1 LLIVAAADD
10 SSYRRPIQYSVG
22 SKAEIRVRFSLS
34 KLNAMTGM
42 QSQKVPDAVSD
53 AVLAGIVTISA
64 DAIVCVDESQHI
76 IFFNEGAERIFGYS
90 SVEILGQPLETLIP
104 DRFRGAHAE
113 QVQRFGQTSVR
124 ARKMGERGQISGLRK
139 NGEEFPADA
148 AISHLDGREGK
159 VYAVVLRDVT
169 ERRRAHES
177 QRFLAESGETLASSL
192 GADETL
198 RNVTRITVPF
208 LGDACIVNLY
218 HEGRLQR
225 VALAHVDTARAAAL
239 EVARTDNPIDLEG
252 NHPVAEAIRTGHIVR
267 VSADSPQAP
276 LDDLIDIFGKL
287 PRDGVILPLV
297 ARGQRLGVMALYRE
311 SLLYSDNEVF
321 LAEEIARR
329 AALAIDNARLYDLVH
344 VGIRARDDMIGIVA
358 HDLRNPVNAV
368 KMLTGVMLD
377 HQREEPLSS
386 EIVEYA
392 TVIRQAAEQMD
403 SLIRDLLDVTR
414 VEAGRLRVD
423 AIVENTE
430 ELLSDALRTLA
441 PVANQKSV
449 RLRLSAHDDLPPVLA
464 DRERI
469 AQAISNLVGNAVKFS
484 EAGSEIHVG
493 VSVEPREVVFS
504 VRDTGHGMTPE
515 QLSHAFD
522 RFWQSSRTD
531 RQGAGLGLAITKG
544 IVEAHGGRIWA
555 ESRAGEGSTF
565 FFTLPSASS

>member
-1 LLIVAAADD
+1 
-10 SSYRRPIQYSVG
+10 
-22 SKAEIRVRFSLS
+22 
-34 KLNAMTGM
+34 MTGM
-42 QSQKVPDAVSD
+42 QPHAAQAVSD
-53 AVLAGIVTISA
+53 AVLAAIVTISA
-64 DAIVCVDESQHI
+64 DAIVCVDDSQRI

-90 SVEILGQPLETLIP
+90 SAEILGQPLETLIP
-104 DRFRGAHAE
+104 HRFRDTHAE
-113 QVQRFGQTSVR
+113 QVRRFGQSSVH

-148 AISHLDGREGK
+148 AISHLDGQAGK

-198 RNVTRITVPF
+198 RNVTRLAVPF
-208 LGDACIVNLY
+208 LGDACIVHVY
-218 HEGRLQR
+218 HGGRFQR
-225 VALAHVDTARAAAL
+225 VAAAHVDSARGTAVEQKRS
-239 EVARTDNPIDLEG
+239 ENPIDLAG
-252 NHPVAEAIRTGHIVR
+252 NHPVAEAIRTGRIVR
-267 VSADSPQAP
+267 VSADSATGSR
-276 LDDLIDIFGKL
+276 DDLADIFGRM
-287 PRDGVILPLV
+287 PSDGVVLPLV
-297 ARGQRLGVMALYRE
+297 ARGQLLGVMALYRE
-311 SLLYSDNEVF
+311 NSEYTDNDVF
-321 LAEEIARR
+321 LAEELARR

-344 VGIRARDDMIGIVA
+344 VGIRARDDMIGIVS

-377 HQREEPLSS
+377 HQREEPLPPDM
-386 EIVEYA
+386 VEYA

-414 VEAGRLRVD
+414 VEAGRLKVD
-423 AIVENTE
+423 ARVENTE

-441 PVANQKSV
+441 PVANQKSL
-449 RLRLSAHDDLPPVLA
+449 RLRLHAPDDLPPVLA

-484 EAGSEIHVG
+484 QPGSEIHVG
-493 VSVEPREVVFS
+493 VTVERDEIVFS

-544 IVEAHGGRIWA
+544 IIEAHGGRVWA
-555 ESRAGEGSTF
+555 ESSPGAGAVF
-565 FFTLPSASS
+565 FFTLPIAR